1 MFSKNSVNLGASLA
15 DRAKAAADR
24 AGYSSVE
31 EFVRHA
37 VEKELALL
45 EEAEAKDQV
54 TKQLKGLGYL
64 E

>member
-1 MFSKNSVNLGASLA
+1 MFSKNTISLGTPLA
-15 DRAKAAADR
+15 ERAKAAAEK

-37 VEKELALL
+37 IEKELTRL
-45 EEAEAKDQV
+45 EEAESKDLV